1 MSRGNT
7 YSVPRDANRVPAL
20 LGVSSVD
27 GTTVLPAEI
36 NPISGALIVEGTVV
50 VSPTVS
56 TSATTTT
63 FAADDLGV
71 LILAATPTRTGGTIY
86 NSGPNTVFICFSNTA
101 STTDFI
107 VDMAVGSYYE
117 LPFGYVGDV
126 SAICNAAETAN
137 LTVSELS

>member
-1 MSRGNT
+1 MSALTGR
-7 YSVPRDANRVPAL
+7 SPRDANRVPAL
-20 LGVSSVD
+20 FAVSTVD
-27 GTTVLPAEI
+27 GVTVVPLEANPANGALQVEGSI
-36 NPISGALIVEGTVV
+36 VVTPPISNT
-50 VSPTVS
+50 
-56 TSATTTT
+56 ATTTT

-71 LILAATPTRTGGTIY
+71 LILAASPTRTGGTIY

-107 VDMAVGSYYE
+107 VNMAVSSYYE
-117 LPFGYVGDV
+117 LPFDYVGDV